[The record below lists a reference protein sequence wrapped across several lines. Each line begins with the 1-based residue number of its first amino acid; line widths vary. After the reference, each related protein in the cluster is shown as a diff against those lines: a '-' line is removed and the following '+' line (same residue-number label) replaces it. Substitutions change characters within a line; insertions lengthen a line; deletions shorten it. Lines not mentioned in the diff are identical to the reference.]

1 MAENLPDLNK
11 DIAKNETPSSKPA
24 TEPQIDETHEVFYS
38 RPWALP
44 LGDTVFFISFS
55 FLMFA
60 VILAIVLLLLL
71 FVPFQ

>member
-1 MAENLPDLNK
+1 MADNLPDLNK
-11 DIAKNETPSSKPA
+11 DIQKNETPSSKPI
-24 TEPQIDETHEVFYS
+24 EPQIDETHEQFYS

-44 LGDTVFFISFS
+44 LGETVFFISFS
-55 FLMFA
+55 FLMLA